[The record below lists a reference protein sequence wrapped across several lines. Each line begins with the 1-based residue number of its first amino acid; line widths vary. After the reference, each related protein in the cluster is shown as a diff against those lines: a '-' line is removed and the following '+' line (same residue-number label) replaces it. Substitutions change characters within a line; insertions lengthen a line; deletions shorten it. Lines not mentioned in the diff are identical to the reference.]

1 MILAGDVGGTKTRLG
16 FFEVS
21 GPQVRPVAEGSYH
34 SRDYP
39 GMTEILRDFLH
50 AHRPRAALVCLGIA
64 GPVRQGRV
72 ETPNLPWVVDANRLE
87 AELHCGPVALLNDL
101 EANAHGLRVLGPDDF
116 AVLNPGAAGASG
128 NQALISAGTGLGEAG
143 LFWDGARH
151 RPFASEGGH
160 SDFAPRTPLERELDA
175 HLARKFG
182 HASYE
187 RVLSGPGLV
196 NVYHFLRERGGYPE
210 ELPALMEGLGVSDEA
225 AAISMAALAGRS
237 ALCGEA
243 LDLFVSIYGA
253 EAGNLALKVLATGG
267 VFVGGGIAPKI
278 LPKLREPA
286 FLEAFTAKGRMAE
299 LLWGMP
305 VRVVLNDR
313 AALLGAA
320 RHGADLLAEAR
331 PGPGGGS

>member
-16 FFEVS
+16 FFEVD

-39 GMTEILRDFLH
+39 GMAEILRDFLQ
-50 AHRPRAALVCLGIA
+50 AHRPKAERVSLGIA

-72 ETPNLPWVVDANRLE
+72 ETPNLPWVVDAGRLGE
-87 AELHCGPVALLNDL
+87 DLRCGPVVLLNDL
-101 EANAHGLRVLGPDDF
+101 EANAHGLRELGPEDL
-116 AVLNPGAAGASG
+116 AVLNAGAAGASG

-151 RPFASEGGH
+151 RPFPSEGGH
-160 SDFAPRTPLERELDA
+160 ADFAPRTPLERELDA
-175 HLARKFG
+175 HLAATFD
-182 HASYE
+182 HVSYE

-196 NVYHFLRERGGYPE
+196 NLYHFLRQRGGHPD
-210 ELPALMEGLGVSDEA
+210 ELSALMERLGVADEA
-225 AAISMAALAGRS
+225 AAISTAALAGQS
-237 ALCGEA
+237 EVCAQA

-253 EAGNLALKVLATGG
+253 EAGNLALKHLATGG
-267 VFVGGGIAPKI
+267 VFIGGGIAPKI
-278 LPKLREPA
+278 LPKLRDPA
-286 FLEAFTAKGRMAE
+286 FLEAFTAKGRMGE
-299 LLWGMP
+299 LLRDVP

-320 RHGADLLAEAR
+320 RHGADLLADAK
-331 PGPGGGS
+331 GGGGR